1 MAFPIPK
8 GLSKEDE
15 GRHAVPQG
23 AEGRLFSDTLWV
35 SMVDPKANI
44 FGVNHIHLTA
54 KGYARFQAV
63 FFIDGT
69 LQAYGN
75 KVPLDPEP
83 DAGPFT
89 DGNMTYEVIDPFEH
103 LRISLDSDRFGFSL
117 DFKARFPVF
126 DYADCLAGDPLAT
139 ATPFHRGH
147 FEQGLQ
153 VNGDFEIRGG
163 PSKGEVRQI
172 DCWSHR
178 DHTWS
183 DRYSDTPAWKVE
195 ENHIP
200 VHYWPSIQ
208 TEDKHINGFGL
219 YPENPKDVEKKTWG
233 GFVSTKDGNRPIKN
247 VTAEIEPRTGPG
259 TRAAKSFRY
268 EFTMPDDE
276 VIHVRSTHNYGV
288 LKLWKRAENDVE
300 NRLDCYEAFLDWEI
314 EETGET
320 GTGVAE
326 YSVWPVWPQWQL

>member
-35 SMVDPKANI
+35 SVVDPKANI

-89 DGNMTYEVIDPFEH
+89 DGNMTYEVI
-103 LRISLDSDRFGFSL
+103 
-117 DFKARFPVF
+117 
-126 DYADCLAGDPLAT
+126 
-139 ATPFHRGH
+139 
-147 FEQGLQ
+147 
-153 VNGDFEIRGG
+153 
-163 PSKGEVRQI
+163 
-172 DCWSHR
+172 
-178 DHTWS
+178 
-183 DRYSDTPAWKVE
+183 
-195 ENHIP
+195 HI
-200 VHYWPSIQ
+200 
-208 TEDKHINGFGL
+208 
-219 YPENPKDVEKKTWG
+219 
-233 GFVSTKDGNRPIKN
+233 
-247 VTAEIEPRTGPG
+247 
-259 TRAAKSFRY
+259 
-268 EFTMPDDE
+268 
-276 VIHVRSTHNYGV
+276 RSTHNHGV

-300 NRLDCYEAFLDWEI
+300 NRLDCYEAFVDWEI